1 MGNKINIEDLPES
14 QQVYVREYQ
23 RILHG
28 LADVQDSIKDL
39 ETRAHRRWE
48 PPEPSW
54 QGVIVACQRLSLVHR
69 GNISQISPW
78 PVVGAAKLCLW
89 APCHR

>member
-28 LADVQDSIKDL
+28 LADVQDSIRDL
-39 ETRAHRRWE
+39 ERRAHNLTEELNTLR
-48 PPEPSW
+48 
-54 QGVIVACQRLSLVHR
+54 
-69 GNISQISPW
+69 
-78 PVVGAAKLCLW
+78 AKEKAEFGEGSTIL
-89 APCHR
+89 